1 MRTAED
7 IIKDSITD
15 GLGLPRTGIQNDVIE
30 EGISKYNFCGR
41 TIWDAWPWD
50 TKKIDQFS
58 TSDSSYVTDF
68 DTTTGVITFAPN
80 VDLIRAVQAA
90 TTGSSVGG
98 TFIWNESEINMAM
111 RGQDVTSGSFMHM
124 ADTAAGLRRIQ
135 VASGDDVSTYR
146 ILATKTFTK
155 AIIDPAYN
163 ASTPSSTPTDYRVIL
178 FPLDK
183 ADQALQAYI
192 SDQLRLWDGQPKRD
206 DWAALLKVA
215 IGTQENQEQRTHQL
229 IVPSP
234 AFADVGGF
242 EYGGNW
248 GTAKTY

>member
-163 ASTPSSTPTDYRVIL
+163 ASTPSSTPTDEKVQPLFESCGLGFGIL
-178 FPLDK
+178 VLHFLSVLPNDFTCVNIK
-183 ADQALQAYI
+183 
-192 SDQLRLWDGQPKRD
+192 
-206 DWAALLKVA
+206 
-215 IGTQENQEQRTHQL
+215 
-229 IVPSP
+229 
-234 AFADVGGF
+234 DVGF
-242 EYGGNW
+242 LHT
-248 GTAKTY
+248 GTVTRTFQLLGVDNCFVKIVVEGA

>member
-1 MRTAED
+1 MRTADD
-7 IIKDSITD
+7 IMKDSITD
-15 GLGLPRTGIQNDVIE
+15 GLGLPRTGIQNDVIQE
-30 EGISKYNFCGR
+30 AVAKYNFCGR

-50 TKKIDQFS
+50 NKKIDQFD
-58 TSDSSYVTDF
+58 TSDATYISSF
-68 DTTTGVITFAPN
+68 DTATGIVTFAAN
-80 VDLIRAVQAA
+80 VDLIRAVMGVN
-90 TTGSSVGG
+90 TNSTNNDSFV
-98 TFIWNESEINMAM
+98 WNESEINMAI
-111 RGQDVTSGSFMHM
+111 RGESVTSGAYKIL

-135 VASGDDVSTYR
+135 VAVDDNVATYK

-163 ASTPSSTPTDYRVIL
+163 SSTPSATPTDYRVIL

-192 SDQLRLWDGQPKRD
+192 SDQLRLWDGQPQRS
-206 DWAALLKVA
+206 DWDSLLRVA

-234 AFADVGGF
+234 AFADVGRF